1 MTRERLL
8 FMLYQRKKMGCCNFI
23 VLVLSM
29 MAVGGPLS
37 LISTPLLKG
46 FCIPGRG
53 SGCFSM
59 CSAPSAA
66 EAGRVVVGR
75 GDRIAK

>member
-1 MTRERLL
+1 MHLDSPGPEE
-8 FMLYQRKKMGCCNFI
+8 KMGCCNFI
-23 VLVLSM
+23 GLVLSM
-29 MAVGGPLS
+29 MDGPLS
-37 LISTPLLKG
+37 LISIPLLKG

-59 CSAPSAA
+59 CSASSAA